1 MLCPAFGK
9 NSKSV
14 RLHHTWLLTS
24 GRNLQN
30 DSPQNVP
37 TPDTACARGN
47 LAAMGTRSG
56 AETRSQ
62 LVPGARN
69 DAGRPRHHKRPPEP
83 YGTDGVR
90 ARCRWD
96 TLQARRP
103 ARGQR
108 IVPALGLPAS
118 AKTASTPLGASERS
132 KWPADVRKCDQ
143 KSLKCQQPTTRSRIP
158 SVACMNALLM
168 FSPPA
173 TVVAVVMDLSSRS
186 RHGFAATR
194 TNSCRVRSR
203 APRAPPRGFVHCLL
217 LQIELSQLDGAV
229 GIGARSYARVG
240 EGGEIHA

>member
-14 RLHHTWLLTS
+14 RLHHTGLLTS

-37 TPDTACARGN
+37 TPDTACALTACRRGN

-56 AETRSQ
+56 AEPRSQ

-69 DAGRPRHHKRPPEP
+69 DAGRPRHHKRTPEP
-83 YGTDGVR
+83 CGTDGVR
-90 ARCRWD
+90 AQCRWD
-96 TLQARRP
+96 TLHARRP

-143 KSLKCQQPTTRSRIP
+143 KSLKCQQRSTRSRIP
-158 SVACMNALLM
+158 TVTCMNALLM

-186 RHGFAATR
+186 RHRFAATWR
-194 TNSCRVRSR
+194 NSCRGRS
-203 APRAPPRGFVHCLL
+203 
-217 LQIELSQLDGAV
+217 
-229 GIGARSYARVG
+229 
-240 EGGEIHA
+240 